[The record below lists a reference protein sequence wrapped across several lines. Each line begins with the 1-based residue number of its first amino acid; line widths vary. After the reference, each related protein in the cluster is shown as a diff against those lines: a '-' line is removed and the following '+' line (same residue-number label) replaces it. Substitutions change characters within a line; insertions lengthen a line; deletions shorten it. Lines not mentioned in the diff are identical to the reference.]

1 MGTNVSNKLILEVSE
16 ALENSLESGFG
27 DTTILST
34 DYVDSITNDGITIPC
49 SSSPDDDS
57 VYSSEG
63 QTVNNAF
70 YPPICISS
78 SLDIT
83 LTESAFNLNSSSSFD
98 LERTYQGL
106 LVMGAEIN
114 TDFSLVTLSKFVFE
128 VSSSVL
134 AFINLAL
141 APAKEDSD

>member
-1 MGTNVSNKLILEVSE
+1 MASDGLDSKDGAPADLIRNYFDEQLPGMGTNVSNKLILEVSS
-16 ALENSLESGFG
+16 ALESTLESGFG
-27 DTTILST
+27 ETTILST
-34 DYVDSITNDGITIPC
+34 GYVDSITNDGVTIPC
-49 SSSPDDDS
+49 SSSPGDDS

-98 LERTYQGL
+98 LERTYR
-106 LVMGAEIN
+106 
-114 TDFSLVTLSKFVFE
+114 DC
-128 VSSSVL
+128 
-134 AFINLAL
+134 
-141 APAKEDSD
+141 